1 VLFQEKMSHGLITKK
16 EGLFL
21 LCHRQ
26 TKESSNNKK
35 TSPVIF
41 HAKVIPTNDNVY
53 CNENIGI

>member
-1 VLFQEKMSHGLITKK
+1 MSHGLITKK

-41 HAKVIPTNDNVY
+41 HAKVFPTNDNVY